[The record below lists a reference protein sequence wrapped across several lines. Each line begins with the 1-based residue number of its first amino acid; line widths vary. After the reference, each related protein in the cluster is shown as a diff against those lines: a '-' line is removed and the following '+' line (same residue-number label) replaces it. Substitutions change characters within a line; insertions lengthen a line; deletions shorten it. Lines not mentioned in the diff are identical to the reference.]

1 MASNQILY
9 IYTPAFVLFL
19 GLIGNIFGLITVS
32 NQKVEKIG
40 PINILKLLFVSDTLY
55 LLQIIMNFIISGLGI
70 DFSVMKSI
78 YCKIYRYLMYSYD
91 AVSPWMLV
99 YFVTDRLLTIV
110 YSQKILR
117 QKNIQIFKNADNVYR
132 NNKIKVNVENMNN

>member
-1 MASNQILY
+1 
-9 IYTPAFVLFL
+9 
-19 GLIGNIFGLITVS
+19 
-32 NQKVEKIG
+32 
-40 PINILKLLFVSDTLY
+40 
-55 LLQIIMNFIISGLGI
+55 
-70 DFSVMKSI
+70 MKSI